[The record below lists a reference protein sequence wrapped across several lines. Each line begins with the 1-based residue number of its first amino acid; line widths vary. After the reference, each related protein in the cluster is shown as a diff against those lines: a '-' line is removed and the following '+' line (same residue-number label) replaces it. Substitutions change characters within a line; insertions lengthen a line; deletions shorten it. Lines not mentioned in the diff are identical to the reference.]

1 MTAEPGCFRTPA
13 TPSHPRRS
21 LTLTSAHAAETL
33 RRLLPGAGL
42 ALAVAAA
49 GEALARATGF
59 PGTVL
64 ALAIGIAL
72 HPLANRPLFR
82 PGLVFCVK
90 KVLRWGVA
98 LLGLRIA
105 LPDILGLGPSTA
117 GIVVVAMALTLV
129 AGVWLGR
136 ALGRGAAY
144 GALAGGATA
153 VCGAS
158 AALAISTVL
167 PPSRERDADTAY
179 VVIAVNALS
188 TLAMVLYPLLGA
200 GLGFDERTT
209 GILLGATIHDV
220 VQVVGA
226 GYAVSETAGNAAVL
240 VKLFRVFLLLPVV
253 LAVGYAFAS
262 AGEAGGR
269 ARVPVPVF
277 ALAFLGLVLASGA
290 GLVPAAATAAGLE
303 ASKWF
308 LAVALAAL
316 GLQTSLRTMLAL
328 GWRPMAVVSGATLV
342 ILLSA
347 AGGLLILR

>member
-1 MTAEPGCFRTPA
+1 MPHAPA
-13 TPSHPRRS
+13 PALP
-21 LTLTSAHAAETL
+21 AQAL
-33 RRLLPGAGL
+33 RRILPGAAL
-42 ALAVAAA
+42 ALAAAGV
-49 GEALARATGF
+49 GEALGRATGW

-64 ALAIGIAL
+64 ALLVGMACF
-72 HPLANRPLFR
+72 PLADRALFA
-82 PGLVFCVK
+82 PGLAFCVK
-90 KVLRWGVA
+90 RVLRWGVA

-105 LPDILGLGPSTA
+105 LSDILGLGWSTA
-117 GIVVVAMALTLV
+117 LVVVASMAATLL

-136 ALGRGAAY
+136 ALGRGSAY

-167 PPSRERDADTAY
+167 PPSRGRDADTAY

-188 TLAMVLYPLLGA
+188 TLAMVTYPLLGPA
-200 GLGFDERTT
+200 LGLDDLAT

-226 GYAVSETAGNAAVL
+226 GYAVSDAAGNAAVL
-240 VKLFRVFLLLPVV
+240 VKLFRVLLLLPVV
-253 LAVGYAFAS
+253 LAVGYAFAR
-262 AGEAGGR
+262 AGAEAGGR

-277 ALAFLGLVLASGA
+277 ALAFLALVLASGA
-290 GLVPAAATAAGLE
+290 GLVPPAAAWAGLL

-316 GLQTSLRTMLAL
+316 GLQTSLGAMLAL
-328 GWRPMAVVSGATLV
+328 GWRPMAVVVGATLV
-342 ILLSA
+342 ILGT
-347 AGGLLILR
+347 AGAGVLLLR